1 MASSSP
7 LTTSSRALQLAI
19 TIRQISAGTGLRNRS
34 EGGNMFLRVLTFTG
48 AQHVDEGLR
57 FIRDEVTP
65 VCGNSTGTGGSLS
78 ARIAPEGSSAS

>member
-1 MASSSP
+1 
-7 LTTSSRALQLAI
+7 
-19 TIRQISAGTGLRNRS
+19 
-34 EGGNMFLRVLTFTG
+34 MFLRVLTFTG